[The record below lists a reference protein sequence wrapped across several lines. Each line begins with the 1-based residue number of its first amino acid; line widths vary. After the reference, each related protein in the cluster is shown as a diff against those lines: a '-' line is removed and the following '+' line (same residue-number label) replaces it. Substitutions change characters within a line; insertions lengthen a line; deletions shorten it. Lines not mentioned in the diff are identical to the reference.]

1 MSDYLNREQLI
12 LNDKIDTSLKKSDF
26 FYELPPELIA
36 QVPSKERDMSRLMT
50 VDRKTGAVGDHIFH
64 DIADMLKPGDILV
77 INDSKVIPA
86 RLHGIK
92 KETGAVMEMLMLAS
106 AETISGRFL
115 FTLADVQ
122 KLEQL
127 LLSETVF

>member
-64 DIADMLKPGDILV
+64 DIE
-77 INDSKVIPA
+77 A
-86 RLHGIK
+86 RRYTCYK
-92 KETGAVMEMLMLAS
+92 
-106 AETISGRFL
+106 
-115 FTLADVQ
+115 
-122 KLEQL
+122 
-127 LLSETVF
+127 